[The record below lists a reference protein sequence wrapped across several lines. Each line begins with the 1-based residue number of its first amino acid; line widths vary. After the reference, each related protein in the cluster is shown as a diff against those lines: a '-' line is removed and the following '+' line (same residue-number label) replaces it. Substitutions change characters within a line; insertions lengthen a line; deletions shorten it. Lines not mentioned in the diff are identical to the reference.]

1 MLVDTMTMRKD
12 ERRPRI
18 VATPETMF
26 GKPRIDGTRITVE
39 HILRR
44 LALGWS
50 FDEIIDQ
57 HPWLKKEDIQAAVEF
72 AADEMGT
79 SSRKTVDAAE

>member
-1 MLVDTMTMRKD
+1 MTKA
-12 ERRPRI
+12 EIHTRI

-39 HILRR
+39 HVLRR

-57 HPWLKKEDIQAAVEF
+57 HPRVTKEDIQAAIEF
-72 AADEMGT
+72 AADKVGNT
-79 SSRKTVDAAE
+79 NKRAVDAAE